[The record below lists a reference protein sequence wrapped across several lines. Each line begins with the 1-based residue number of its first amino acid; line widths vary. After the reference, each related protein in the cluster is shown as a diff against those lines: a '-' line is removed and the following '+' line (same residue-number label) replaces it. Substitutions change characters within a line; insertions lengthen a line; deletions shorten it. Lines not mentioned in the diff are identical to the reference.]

1 MTKSPAGR
9 IPLDPEMFDPVCP
22 SPLVPFRVGDK
33 WAALI
38 LRCLQ
43 GGPRRF
49 SELKVPLRGVTA
61 KSLSQSL
68 RRLERDGFVVREEY
82 DGARRR
88 VEYALTPLGRGLLG
102 PLDAACEWTREHW
115 DELIDAREARALSV
129 SGPARTPSGKPSES
143 R

>member
-1 MTKSPAGR
+1 MTKPQAER
-9 IPLDPEMFDPVCP
+9 TRLDPQMFDPVCP

-33 WAALI
+33 WATMI

-43 GGPRRF
+43 DGPRRF

-61 KSLSQSL
+61 KSLTQSL
-68 RRLERDGFVVREEY
+68 RRLERDGFVVREESE
-82 DGARRR
+82 GTERR

-115 DELIDAREARALSV
+115 DELIDAQEASLS
-129 SGPARTPSGKPSES
+129 GAADH
-143 R
+143 

>member
-1 MTKSPAGR
+1 MTKPQAGTP
-9 IPLDPEMFDPVCP
+9 PLDPEMFDPVCP

-33 WAALI
+33 WATLI

-43 GGPRRF
+43 DGPRRF

-61 KSLSQSL
+61 KSLTQSL

-82 DGARRR
+82 EGKGKGTGTERR
-88 VEYALTPLGRGLLG
+88 VEYALTPLGQGLLG

-115 DELIDAREARALSV
+115 DELIDAQEASLA
-129 SGPARTPSGKPSES
+129 GP
-143 R
+143 

>member
-1 MTKSPAGR
+1 MTKPQAGTP
-9 IPLDPEMFDPVCP
+9 PLDPEMFDPVCP

-33 WAALI
+33 WASLI

-43 GGPRRF
+43 DGPRRF

-61 KSLSQSL
+61 KSLTQSL
-68 RRLERDGFVVREEY
+68 RRLERDGFVVREEVVREEY
-82 DGARRR
+82 EGKGSGPGKGTERR

-115 DELIDAREARALSV
+115 DELIDAREASAIS
-129 SGPARTPSGKPSES
+129 
-143 R
+143 